1 MISIITDRLI
11 SINDRLLES
20 LILNRLPPR
29 DSILNLLSYVV
40 TADAPI
46 FSRVCP
52 RFGERSRARS
62 SPRIF
67 TEEKVRLSFRGFFS
81 FLFFLFFFF
90 FWKFTYLST
99 FENGGTCHSKVVYRS
114 FVFKSN
120 SIYCTVLRC
129 IVSCRVRFILK
140 NLLLKF
146 VVRFSSPFFS
156 SAELQTLRWNNEMLF
171 SVSWISSNARK
182 FWGRLDSSN
191 LSLKEIFHCFWRYE
205 SFHGR
210 WNLRIKGKNPGQ
222 VIVEHC
228 SHVPNVSK
236 IRRYNSGKIAF
247 AKQ

>member
-1 MISIITDRLI
+1 MIDCSNHWSWIACLRVIRFWICYRTL
-11 SINDRLLES
+11 
-20 LILNRLPPR
+20 LPPMHR
-29 DSILNLLSYVV
+29 
-40 TADAPI
+40 
-46 FSRVCP
+46 FSHVFVQGLASVHALVHR
-52 RFGERSRARS
+52 REF
-62 SPRIF
+62 SPRKKF
-67 TEEKVRLSFRGFFS
+67 VFLSAVFFLSFFF
-81 FLFFLFFFF
+81 FFFFF